1 MGLILTMPVA
11 YLIQGLVLFDV
22 LPTYINIFFFL
33 ALAAYL
39 LNQHKSAD
47 IGINQ
52 RP

>member
-1 MGLILTMPVA
+1 MPVA

-33 ALAAYL
+33 AFAAYL
-39 LNQHKSAD
+39 FNQHQSAD
-47 IGINQ
+47 TSINQ